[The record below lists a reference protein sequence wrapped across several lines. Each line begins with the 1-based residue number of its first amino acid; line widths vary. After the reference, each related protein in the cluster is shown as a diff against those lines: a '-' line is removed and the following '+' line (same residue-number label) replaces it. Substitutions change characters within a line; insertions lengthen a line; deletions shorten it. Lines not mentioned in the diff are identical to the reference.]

1 MLLSSRKNPAILKY
15 RRLVKERAFREECGE
30 FPIEGARLCE
40 EALCCGL
47 ATTSFFATEA
57 AKKKYEKIFSE
68 ITEKIAPC
76 MISADIA
83 DYISDT
89 KSPQGLFLT
98 AKTLDKTSETGK
110 IEKDGRYLLLDGLQ
124 DPGNIGTML
133 RTCDA
138 FGFSGVVLSPDCAD
152 LYSPKTVR
160 SAMGS
165 LFRLP
170 AFRAALPETIEQ
182 LKRLGYRVYAAT
194 PDENAVPV
202 TSLTLGKNTAVVI
215 GNEGNGISEEVY
227 RAADQRL
234 YIPIENAESLNA
246 SAAAAVLCWE
256 MCRGEQRE
264 ETF

>member
-1 MLLSSRKNPAILKY
+1 MVLSSRKNPAVLKY
-15 RRLVKERAFREECGE
+15 RRLGKERAFREECGE
-30 FPIEGARLCE
+30 FPIEGARLCG
-40 EALCCGL
+40 EAVRCGL
-47 ATTSFFATEA
+47 SLTSFFATET
-57 AKKKYEKIFSE
+57 AKEKYGKIFFEIAEKISP
-68 ITEKIAPC
+68 T

-83 DYISDT
+83 AYISDT

-110 IEKDGRYLLLDGLQ
+110 IEKGGRYLLLDGLQ

-138 FGFSGVVLSPDCAD
+138 FGLNGVILSPDCAD

-165 LFRLP
+165 LFRLSVIRTP
-170 AFRAALPETIEQ
+170 LAGAVET
-182 LKRLGYRVYAAT
+182 LKSLGYRVYAAM
-194 PDENAVPV
+194 PDESAAPI
-202 TSLTLGKNTAVVI
+202 TGLSLGKNTAVII

-227 RAADQRL
+227 CAADQKL

-246 SAAAAVLCWE
+246 ASAAAVVCWE
-256 MCRGEQRE
+256 MCRNGLGGGV
-264 ETF
+264 

>member
-1 MLLSSRKNPAILKY
+1 MLLSSRKNPAVLKY
-15 RRLVKERAFREECGE
+15 RRLVRERAFREECGE

-40 EALCCGL
+40 EALRCGL
-47 ATTSFFATEA
+47 VLTSFFATET
-57 AKKKYEKIFSE
+57 AKEKYEKNFFDIS
-68 ITEKIAPC
+68 EKIAPC

-83 DYISDT
+83 AYISDT

-98 AKTLDKTSETGK
+98 AKTLDKTPESGK

-138 FGFSGVVLSPDCAD
+138 FGFSGVILSPDCAD
-152 LYSPKTVR
+152 LYSPKTIR

-170 AFRAALPETIEQ
+170 AIRAELPEMIER

-194 PDENAVPV
+194 PNEDAVPV
-202 TSLTLGKNTAVVI
+202 TSLSLGKNTAVII

-227 RAADQRL
+227 RAAEQRL

-256 MCRGEQRE
+256 MCRGDR
-264 ETF
+264 